1 MQRRAST
8 SSAPWI
14 SDQYKADP
22 FPLPRHT
29 IPSLTLTPGRRSSS
43 PSSHHGQANAAL
55 QISLESSPPASPIS
69 STSSTSAA
77 SAPPA
82 EHRPFHL
89 HDKSHP
95 AWLTSQIHK
104 LEINFSKT
112 QRAMEESK
120 AEEVHRFPDASSAL
134 RMKPLLE
141 NSRKK
146 LHVAMYSDMTQ
157 VAVSGDLLAVGA
169 GVRVEVWSARQARAA
184 FCEIGMHGI
193 GTEVVTSV
201 AWSES
206 GRYLWVGCD
215 DGSLFEFD
223 AADMYTTPWYTNP
236 FKLAAHRRD
245 AHPHHPVI
253 KIFRVGPQM
262 YTLDESGRLVVWLP
276 APKEGRLSSL
286 HGHSKILQI
295 PKRPTWSQEL
305 NGLLYV
311 TYRLKPAKGRRTA
324 KSRLQVYDVHGLEAV
339 LLGEREWEEHAP
351 GQPGRVT
358 CACIVPSHR
367 EFIFMGHDSGHVSI
381 WQPERAQLLEVR
393 KVSLAGVSAMVG
405 PSRFLW
411 LGYSSGMID
420 VVDIADPECW
430 RVIKRW
436 RAHAT
441 QVEVL
446 VLDPR
451 SLWSASQLRVVSSGG
466 DLYVRF
472 WDGLLRRDWITERM
486 SQNVESYCDFQP
498 LKIGI
503 FTWNVDGA
511 NPDELN
517 TTGPVNKNLLGS
529 FLTSLD
535 EPDLFTF
542 NFQELI
548 DLSDLT
554 LAARTVLFAT
564 KNHDVTGRYRHWH
577 AVLCEAVA
585 KHLGADYEYVDE
597 VKLVG
602 LYTIMFARKS
612 VKHKIR
618 DVAPCRIKNGFDAEY
633 GNKGSVMLRLVIED
647 SSFCFINSHLSSGKS
662 HPAERERDLIEIFD
676 SGPKFP
682 RSSSCTRLAYVGGG
696 DGTQIS
702 DCEIVFFSG
711 DLNFRIDLPREQVL
725 STLAHS
731 PTAVHD
737 LLPHD
742 ELTRALSNPSFRLR
756 KEKEAPIFFPP
767 TWKYD
772 HFSST
777 YDSSSKQRTPSWTDR
792 ILWRS
797 SEREESVKALSYGR
811 YEADISDHRPVSAS
825 FEVEAK
831 KIDMVREEAAY
842 RDAVHDW
849 AGVEEGLLQTARTYY
864 PPGI

>member
-1 MQRRAST
+1 MERLAST

-14 SDQYKADP
+14 LDQYKADR
-22 FPLPRHT
+22 FPLPRYT
-29 IPSLTLTPGRRSSS
+29 IPSPALTPRRRSSS
-43 PSSHHGQANAAL
+43 TSFFPKRASAAL
-55 QISLESSPPASPIS
+55 ETSPESSPPASPVS
-69 STSSTSAA
+69 STSSTSTAN
-77 SAPPA
+77 APPA
-82 EHRPFHL
+82 GHRPFHF

-104 LEINFSKT
+104 LETNFSKT
-112 QRAMEESK
+112 QRAMEESE

-146 LHVAMYSDMTQ
+146 LHVALYSDMAQ
-157 VAVSGDLLAVGA
+157 VAVSGDLLAIGA
-169 GVRVEVWSARQARAA
+169 GVRVEVWNARQARAS

-193 GTEVVTSV
+193 GNEVVTSV
-201 AWSES
+201 A
-206 GRYLWVGCD
+206 YLWVGCD

-236 FKLAAHRRD
+236 FKLSAHRRD
-245 AHPHHPVI
+245 AHPDHPVI
-253 KIFRVGPQM
+253 EIFRVGPQM

-286 HGHSKILQI
+286 HGNSRILQI
-295 PKRPTWSQEL
+295 RKRPTRMQEL
-305 NGLLYV
+305 NGLLYI
-311 TYRLKPAKGRRTA
+311 
-324 KSRLQVYDVHGLEAV
+324 YDVRGPEAV

-367 EFIFMGHDSGHVSI
+367 QFVFMGHDSGHVSI
-381 WQPERAQLLEVR
+381 WKPERALLLEVR

-420 VVDIADPECW
+420 VLDIADPDCW

-441 QVEVL
+441 QIEVL

-451 SLWSASQLRVVSSGG
+451 SLWSASQLRVVSSGK

-486 SQNVESYCDFQP
+486 TQNVESYCDFQP
-498 LKIGI
+498 HKIGI
-503 FTWNVDGA
+503 FAW
-511 NPDELN
+511 NPD
-517 TTGPVNKNLLGS
+517 S
-529 FLTSLD
+529 
-535 EPDLFTF
+535 FTF

-554 LAARTVLFAT
+554 LAARIFLFAT
-564 KNHDVTGRYRHWH
+564 KEHDVTTRYRHWH

-585 KHLGADYEYVDE
+585 KHLGADYEYVDK

-618 DVAPCRIKNGFDAEY
+618 DLAPCRIKNGFDAEY
-633 GNKGSVMLRLVIED
+633 GNKGSVMLRLVIDD
-647 SSFCFINSHLSSGKS
+647 SSFCFINSHLSS
-662 HPAERERDLIEIFD
+662 
-676 SGPKFP
+676 
-682 RSSSCTRLAYVGGG
+682 CTRQAYVGGG

-711 DLNFRIDLPREQVL
+711 DLNFRNDLPREQVL

-731 PTAVHD
+731 PSAVHD

-742 ELTRALSNPSFRLR
+742 ELTRARSNPSFRLR
-756 KEKEAPIFFPP
+756 KEKEAPILFPP

-777 YDSSSKQRTPSWTDR
+777 YDSSSKQRTPGWTDR
-792 ILWRS
+792 ILFWRS
-797 SEREESVKALSYGR
+797 SEREESVKAISYGR
-811 YEADISDHRPVSAS
+811 YEADISDH
-825 FEVEAK
+825 
-831 KIDMVREEAAY
+831 
-842 RDAVHDW
+842 
-849 AGVEEGLLQTARTYY
+849 
-864 PPGI
+864 